1 MKYLIG
7 IDLDG
12 TLLTSNKTINNYTKE
27 AINKVIDKG
36 HIVVLATGRSYLGTI
51 NHYESLGLNTPM
63 ITLHGGVVSFMNDKT
78 FSHKI
83 NSNLIYDLYNNLN
96 DYIITAVYNTPDKIY
111 SFNHSEEL
119 ELVFNG
125 AVNKERHSF
134 DINNISE
141 EIVNIAVAVKG
152 DKTNEFEKYF
162 KDKDL
167 VARSWGENN
176 NIAFY
181 DIHLKNVSKAS
192 ALKEVLNHFN
202 INEDNL
208 ITFGDGPNDIEMLKM
223 AKIGV
228 AMQNAGLE
236 AKAFADE
243 TTKHDN
249 DNDGVGYHLNYLIE
263 KNIL

>member
-12 TLLTSNKTINNYTKE
+12 TLLTTNKTINKYTKD
-27 AINKVIDKG
+27 AIKKVIDKG

-51 NHYESLGLNTPM
+51 DHYESLGLNTPM
-63 ITLHGGVVSFMNDKT
+63 ITLHGGVISFLNGKT

-83 NSNLIYDLYNNLN
+83 NSKLIYDLSNNLK
-96 DYIITAVYNTPDKIY
+96 DYIVTAVYNASDKVY
-111 SFNHSEEL
+111 SLNHSDEL
-119 ELVFNG
+119 EQVFNG
-125 AVNKERHSF
+125 ANSKERATF

-141 EIVNIAVAVKG
+141 EIVNIAVAINSEH
-152 DKTNEFEKYF
+152 TETFESYF

-167 VARSWGENN
+167 VARSWGEFNGV
-176 NIAFY
+176 AFY

-192 ALKEVLNHFN
+192 ALKEVLNYYN
-202 INEDNL
+202 IDTNKL
-208 ITFGDGPNDIEMLKM
+208 ITFGDGPNDLEMLKM

-228 AMQNAGLE
+228 AMKNAALE
-236 AKAFADE
+236 TKAFASS

-249 DNDGVGYHLNYLIE
+249 DNDGVGYHLNYLLD